1 MMPTSVIML
10 LATMTML
17 VESSSVSASMSFDS
31 RETIR
36 PTGVLLKKRI
46 SCHMMCSNSVW
57 RMFTSA
63 FCPTV
68 CSM

>member
-10 LATMTML
+10 LATMTIL

-31 RETIR
+31 RETIK
-36 PTGVLLKKRI
+36 PTGVLLKNRM
-46 SCHMMCSNSVW
+46 SCHRMCSNNFW
-57 RMFTSA
+57 RMFTSV

-68 CSM
+68 CSR